1 MRKCWSL
8 YNKEE
13 KLRIDDLRID
23 QVKTI
28 LLAIPTAKIGE
39 WYACQEG
46 DLHWQS
52 LSDVPDFHEEAVA
65 IKGKDPI
72 LKLTGTDGSA
82 PARQPSPRRPLFE
95 DVDMAG
101 GTLEIEAVQTKERRT
116 ARRYVRNLKFK
127 IGGDKKFSCAT
138 ADISMS
144 GVSLKDKL
152 PPGLGKNFKAELS
165 LEGSKI
171 KVLCSKVS
179 DTTVKILECDGWD
192 VLRNWIVNW

>member
-23 QVKTI
+23 QVRTI

-46 DLHWQS
+46 DLAWQS
-52 LSDVPDFHEEAVA
+52 LSNVPEFHEEAMA
-65 IKGKDPI
+65 LKGNHPT
-72 LKLTGTDGSA
+72 LKLTGSDDSA
-82 PARQPSPRRPLFE
+82 PVRSSPPRRPLFE
-95 DVDMAG
+95 DIDMAG
-101 GTLEIEAVQTKERRT
+101 GTLEIESIQTKERRT
-116 ARRYVRNLKFK
+116 ARRYVRNLNFK
-127 IGGDKKFSCAT
+127 IGGDKKFACAT

-144 GVSLKDKL
+144 GASLKEKL
-152 PPGLGKNFKAELS
+152 PSGVEKTFKAELS
-165 LEGSKI
+165 LDGTKI

-179 DTTVKILECDGWD
+179 DTSVKILECDGWD